1 MVQSLFLGDVT
12 GFSALTFVGI
22 SAFMMAFRAK
32 LLKPLGGADSL
43 RNVHVI
49 VSVLALAFL
58 SLHIGILF
66 NLPVTIP
73 LDLGYGAFVLGIF
86 LWATG
91 VGFLERNKDS
101 FLLHGSVAVSVVALI
116 LVHAAASGINFPNYV
131 AVPALLAAS
140 SVAIVSGAYNVKK
153 MWPKRG

>member
-1 MVQSLFLGDVT
+1 MQSLFLGDVT

-101 FLLHGSVAVSVVALI
+101 FLLHGSVAVAVVALI

>member
-73 LDLGYGAFVLGIF
+73 LDLGYGAFFLGIF

-101 FLLHGSVAVSVVALI
+101 FLLHGSVAVAVVALI